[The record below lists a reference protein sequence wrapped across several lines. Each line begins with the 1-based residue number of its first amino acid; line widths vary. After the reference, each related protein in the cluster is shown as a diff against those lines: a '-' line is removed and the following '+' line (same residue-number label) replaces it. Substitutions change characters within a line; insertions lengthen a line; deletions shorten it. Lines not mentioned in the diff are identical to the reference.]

1 MHYNRDGHFRMSEP
15 LDIDEILDGIDT
27 PQPETISVEEAGRR
41 LGIKRMAAYG
51 AVWRKEIPSIRIGRR
66 LLVPLAA
73 FNALLGKPPTED
85 DERASG
91 EAA

>member
-1 MHYNRDGHFRMSEP
+1 MPERLDLAKILE
-15 LDIDEILDGIDT
+15 DIDA
-27 PQPETISVEEAGRR
+27 PPQQPETISVEEMGRR